1 MDKLSNMSYKEL
13 NDLEKLIRAEKEK
26 RNTLVYKGDL
36 GVLQKLHGTDK
47 NAIKLVFKS
56 DDKYF
61 KSGKFSMDGKTYKL
75 ELEKK

>member
-1 MDKLSNMSYKEL
+1 MTAKMIFNVFWEL
-13 NDLEKLIRAEKEK
+13 FPDIGK
-26 RNTLVYKGDL
+26 RLFVYQSDS
-36 GVLQKLHGTDK
+36 TDK

-56 DDKYF
+56 DDKHF

>member
-1 MDKLSNMSYKEL
+1 MTAKMIFNVFWEL
-13 NDLEKLIRAEKEK
+13 FPDIGK
-26 RNTLVYKGDL
+26 RLFVYQSDT
-36 GVLQKLHGTDK
+36 TDK
-47 NAIKLVFKS
+47 NTIKLVFKS